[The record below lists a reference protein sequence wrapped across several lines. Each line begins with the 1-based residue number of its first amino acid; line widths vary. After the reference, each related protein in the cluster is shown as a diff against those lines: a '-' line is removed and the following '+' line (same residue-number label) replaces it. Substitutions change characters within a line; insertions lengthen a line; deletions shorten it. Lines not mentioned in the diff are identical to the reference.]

1 MNVTIRRPR
10 AASVAARIALILS
23 ATLVFMLLVTSAR
36 SAQVPVA
43 LGTAGPFSALAGSTI
58 TNTGAT
64 ALSGDLGVDPGT
76 AQTGIPPGLVGGT
89 IHLADG
95 VSNQA
100 QQDLVTAYDDAA
112 GRSPA
117 SIATD
122 LGGQT
127 LVAGVYNSADGTFGL
142 TGTVVL
148 DAQNVPGAVF
158 IFQMATTLITATD
171 SVVSLVNGAD
181 ACTVFWQV
189 GSSATLGTR
198 TAFNG
203 TILALTSITLVT
215 GAAIEGRALARNA
228 AVTLDTNTIT
238 TNACAA
244 PTPTPTPVASPTA
257 TPVASPTPTPIASP
271 TPTPFGSPTPTPEL
285 SPSPA
290 PTGEAGGSQ
299 ATLPPT
305 DVATRPPGPGLG
317 MSVAATFVM
326 LMLTG
331 LLTIAAL
338 AIRRR

>member
-181 ACTVFWQV
+181 ACNVFWQV

-238 TNACAA
+238 RMRA
-244 PTPTPTPVASPTA
+244 PRRRPRRPRSRRQRPRR
-257 TPVASPTPTPIASP
+257 
-271 TPTPFGSPTPTPEL
+271 
-285 SPSPA
+285 SPA
-290 PTGEAGGSQ
+290 QPRLPSRRRPRPHSDRQPRRQSSRQ
-299 ATLPPT
+299 APRQPVKLAALRPPS
-305 DVATRPPGPGLG
+305 RRPMLPPGPQVLG
-317 MSVAATFVM
+317 SA
-326 LMLTG
+326 
-331 LLTIAAL
+331 
-338 AIRRR
+338 